1 MEYFTND
8 EIFTGKIYTFL
19 FFKMIHRAFLRFV
32 KREAGSKER
41 EH

>member
-8 EIFTGKIYTFL
+8 EIFTGKFTLF
-19 FFKMIHRAFLRFV
+19 FFKMIRKAFSRFE

>member
-1 MEYFTND
+1 MTRFSPEKFTL
-8 EIFTGKIYTFL
+8 FF
-19 FFKMIHRAFLRFV
+19 FFKMIRKAFSRFV